1 MSSDEIMQ
9 GFVISLFALCGISSA
24 VYCFRLYFKNKH
36 TLKQSASMEDLTSIS
51 TEDPQA

>member
-24 VYCFRLYFKNKH
+24 VYCFRMYLKDRP
-36 TLKQSASMEDLTSIS
+36 TLKQSPSMEDLTSIS
-51 TEDPQA
+51 TEDPQV